1 MDLLVDLCRIANRAA
16 DLLTQKGGILF
27 AQPMNQRL
35 DTAQADLKPVRHLV
49 VRRRSMLLIGSKKT
63 FSVSNVDAFFS
74 VAYSWRSWFMASPST
89 VIAHRASKIFSAVKN
104 STGSN
109 R

>member
-35 DTAQADLKPVRHLV
+35 DPVHADLKLMRRLF
-49 VRRRSMLLIGSKKT
+49 VRRRSYA
-63 FSVSNVDAFFS
+63 VD
-74 VAYSWRSWFMASPST
+74 R
-89 VIAHRASKIFSAVKN
+89 I
-104 STGSN
+104 
-109 R
+109 